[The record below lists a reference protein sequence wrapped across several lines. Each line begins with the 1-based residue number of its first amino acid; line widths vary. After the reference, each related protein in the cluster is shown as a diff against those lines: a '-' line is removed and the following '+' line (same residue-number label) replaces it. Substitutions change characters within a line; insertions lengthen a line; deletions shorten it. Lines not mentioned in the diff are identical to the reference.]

1 MQTYLGWK
9 QVHEICRL
17 FHSLCPNEQNTN
29 LQQLKSF
36 FDTEEQPWNSCRT
49 KTLFRLKYESVEI
62 QLMFGRRMI
71 TVTAERD
78 SNVVRKRREFFARS
92 NNNAS
97 APITAE
103 NSNRIGFEF
112 SFMQSADLFH
122 CQSST

>member
-1 MQTYLGWK
+1 
-9 QVHEICRL
+9 
-17 FHSLCPNEQNTN
+17 
-29 LQQLKSF
+29 
-36 FDTEEQPWNSCRT
+36 
-49 KTLFRLKYESVEI
+49 
-62 QLMFGRRMI
+62 MI
-71 TVTAERD
+71 TVTVERD
-78 SNVVRKRREFFARS
+78 SNVVRKRREFYARS